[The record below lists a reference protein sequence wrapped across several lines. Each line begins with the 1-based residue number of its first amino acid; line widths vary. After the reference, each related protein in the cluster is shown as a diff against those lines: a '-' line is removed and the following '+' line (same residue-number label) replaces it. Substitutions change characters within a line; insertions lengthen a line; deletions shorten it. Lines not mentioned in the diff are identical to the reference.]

1 MRMEQCLSAAGR
13 RQRRTWCPLTSPA
26 RVSSV
31 LCSLPNPESCRQP
44 PKAYLV
50 SFDISRAFDGV
61 PTAQLLAL
69 AQRLLARPA
78 YTIV

>member
-1 MRMEQCLSAAGR
+1 
-13 RQRRTWCPLTSPA
+13 
-26 RVSSV
+26 
-31 LCSLPNPESCRQP
+31 
-44 PKAYLV
+44 V

-78 YTIV
+78 YTIVKYSEVCRRNSASRTVDQPCQSQFVACFIWQ

>member
-1 MRMEQCLSAAGR
+1 M
-13 RQRRTWCPLTSPA
+13 
-26 RVSSV
+26 
-31 LCSLPNPESCRQP
+31 
-44 PKAYLV
+44 

-78 YTIV
+78 YTIVKYSEAND